1 MNRRAL
7 AITVTAIILVASII
21 TLILG
26 GVHFALK
33 KDSSPAYTD
42 YVNRPYTYSDE
53 LYLKYINAMESVVGE
68 GGTSTI
74 KDYSLLRD
82 RIWRA
87 FKNGRVSA
95 DVVARVVDEITS
107 TDWSD
112 DGETANFIKKLTEL
126 KKDES
131 NTLDV
136 IIDPVAVS
144 EAIESFFLF
153 IDKTHATIDEL
164 GRFLY
169 AFITD
174 ESLGTA
180 DENFYKITEDDFT
193 LLTVGTVSV
202 TRLYRDYDLSS
213 LSAARTLSQ
222 TISSLGY
229 AYRRIIKNVGK
240 NNVKNLIGLN
250 LIENMP
256 LENLGEE
263 YRDEYRDRADVFV
276 GDFGTIFE
284 YVAEIMVNLP
294 YEFFE
299 ELYDYE
305 ALKNTSSPDDATIV
319 FAYKRLSD
327 EVMPYIEELSASLE
341 EGSAEKYLATYYAS
355 AKRVADLLYGRTNN
369 DYNAD
374 YDAARDKISAMIS
387 AMKILAEAEEDTIDE
402 LKCSENYSTYFDSA
416 LYLYETD
423 FDYAEAL
430 TYVVS
435 GITIAAVASW
445 A

>member
-1 MNRRAL
+1 MDRRAL
-7 AITVTAIILVASII
+7 AITVTAIILVVSIV
-21 TLILG
+21 TLVLG
-26 GVHFALK
+26 GVHFSLK
-33 KDSSPAYTD
+33 KDSSSTYTE
-42 YVNRPYTYSDE
+42 YVNRPYSYSDD
-53 LYLKYINAMESVVGE
+53 LYLDYVNAMESVVGE
-68 GGTSTI
+68 GGSSAI

-87 FKNGRVSA
+87 FKNGRVSS
-95 DVVARVVDEITS
+95 DVVERVITEIS
-107 TDWSD
+107 SSDWSD
-112 DGETANFIKKLTEL
+112 ESEAANFIKRLTEL

-144 EAIESFFLF
+144 EAVESFFHFL
-153 IDKTHATIDEL
+153 DKTDATIDEL

-174 ESLGTA
+174 ETLGTE

-213 LSAARTLSQ
+213 LSAARTIGQ
-222 TISSLGY
+222 TLNSLGY

-250 LIENMP
+250 LIEDMP
-256 LENLGEE
+256 LETIAEE
-263 YRDEYRDRADVFV
+263 YRDEYSVRSGVFV
-276 GDFGTIFE
+276 QNFGSIFE
-284 YVAEIMVNLP
+284 CAAEIMVNLP

-299 ELYDYE
+299 EIYDYE
-305 ALKNTSSPDDATIV
+305 VLKDSPSPDDATLV

-327 EVMPYIEELSASLE
+327 EAMPYIESLC
-341 EGSAEKYLATYYAS
+341 GDTDDVSAEEYLATYYAS
-355 AKRVADLLYGRTNN
+355 SKRVADLLYGRTDDDYVT
-369 DYNAD
+369 DYNA
-374 YDAARDKISAMIS
+374 ALDKISRMIS
-387 AMKILAEAEEDTIDE
+387 AMKELSEASASTIDE
-402 LKCSENYSTYFDSA
+402 LRESEDFSSYLDSA
-416 LYLYETD
+416 LYLYSTD

-430 TYVVS
+430 TYIVS
-435 GITIAAVASW
+435 GITIAAVAAW